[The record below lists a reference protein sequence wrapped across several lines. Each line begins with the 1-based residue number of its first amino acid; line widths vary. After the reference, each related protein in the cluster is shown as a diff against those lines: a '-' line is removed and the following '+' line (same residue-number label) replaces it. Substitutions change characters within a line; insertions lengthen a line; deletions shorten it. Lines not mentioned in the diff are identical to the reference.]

1 MGEGPETGSSS
12 SSGSGLEAGRRK
24 SAMKTYMTPW
34 ETFPTDVTSPTPTQ
48 LLGPKPE
55 SQKARA
61 DAPPERSQPDA
72 EREQEKDSSE

>member
-1 MGEGPETGSSS
+1 
-12 SSGSGLEAGRRK
+12 
-24 SAMKTYMTPW
+24 MKTYMTPW